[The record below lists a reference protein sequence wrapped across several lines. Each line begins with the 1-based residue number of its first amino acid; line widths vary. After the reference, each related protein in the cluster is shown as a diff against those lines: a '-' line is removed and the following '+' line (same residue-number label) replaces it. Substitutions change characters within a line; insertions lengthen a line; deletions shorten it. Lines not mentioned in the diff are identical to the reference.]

1 MNKKGIEYFI
11 TLYSI
16 GIGASVAAIFGK
28 VLENY
33 FGGNVAMLLV
43 ILIVGSV
50 AVLNYYFL
58 CKIFKIKGGQDISKE
73 KHLQINFREVI
84 NFVLLPLTIIT
95 VLTLFASRYL
105 ENNFFHL
112 GTNFWIL
119 QFSILIFAIQP
130 TQYIFI
136 KKFSNR
142 S

>member
-58 CKIFKIKGGQDISKE
+58 CKILK
-73 KHLQINFREVI
+73 
-84 NFVLLPLTIIT
+84 
-95 VLTLFASRYL
+95 
-105 ENNFFHL
+105 
-112 GTNFWIL
+112 
-119 QFSILIFAIQP
+119 
-130 TQYIFI
+130 
-136 KKFSNR
+136 
-142 S
+142 